1 MKRLVQ
7 TALAALL
14 LSSAGTARAQFQ
26 APARPNYGPGYR
38 PQLSPYLNLLRG
50 GDPAANYYLGTL
62 PEMQRRAN
70 AQTFSSEISELDRR
84 VFGNVPTEET
94 RIFQPL
100 PGSGHPTA
108 FGNTGTY
115 FGGTNP
121 ATAGPRPGAVTPG
134 QRPR

>member
-1 MKRLVQ
+1 MKRKLVAGLLAVGVMALVCD
-7 TALAALL
+7 TA
-14 LSSAGTARAQFQ
+14 SAQ
-26 APARPNYGPGYR
+26 APNPGRYQRPLYGPGYR

-84 VFGNVPTEET
+84 VLGNVPTEET
-94 RIFQPL
+94 RLFQPL

-108 FGNTGTY
+108 FGNTGSY
-115 FGGTNP
+115 
-121 ATAGPRPGAVTPG
+121 
-134 QRPR
+134 